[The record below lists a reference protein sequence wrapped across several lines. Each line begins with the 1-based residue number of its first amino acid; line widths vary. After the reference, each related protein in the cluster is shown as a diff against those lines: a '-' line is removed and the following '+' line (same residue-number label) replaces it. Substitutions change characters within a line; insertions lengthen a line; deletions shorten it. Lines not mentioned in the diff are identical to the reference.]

1 MILKQ
6 AAVLISE
13 SGPFSHLITIVWENM
28 LLENV
33 QLSGAVCPV
42 GGVALSPGRH
52 PAVDQHDLDQDA
64 LVTEVPET
72 LDVVTHIA
80 SQTLGPALLDI

>member
-1 MILKQ
+1 
-6 AAVLISE
+6 
-13 SGPFSHLITIVWENM
+13 M

-52 PAVDQHDLDQDA
+52 PAVDQHNLDQDA

-80 SQTLGPALLDI
+80 S